1 MSKWYIGNEFR
12 GASVCHFGI
21 LGQKWGVRRYQN
33 SDGSLTPEGKERYS
47 KQLLNNVKTA
57 NLNKWGRS
65 KNTNTLYV
73 TGMSGSGKSTVSEY
87 LAKKHNAE
95 VINLDS
101 YLSQMSAESAKH
113 LQNKGFNRYLNQ
125 KVPKWRSVLKTDGKL
140 DYQKVDAIA
149 KASEGYSKQLYS
161 NRKKLIIEGVQLM
174 DSTFYENR
182 EFYKDK
188 PYMLVNTSAVK
199 SLIRGNERDEIKGFD
214 SFYRI
219 PYYIKNSKNVKSLK
233 KDLSLK

>member
-1 MSKWYIGNEFR
+1 MSSWYVGSYR
-12 GASVCHFGI
+12 SDRYLSHFGI
-21 LGQKWGVRRYQN
+21 LGMRWGVRRYQN

-57 NLNKWGRS
+57 NLDKWGRS
-65 KNTNTLYV
+65 KNTNTLYI

-87 LAKKHNAE
+87 LSKKHNAE
-95 VINLDS
+95 IINLDS

-125 KVPKWRSVLKTDGKL
+125 KVPKWRSVLKTNGKL

-149 KASEGYSKQLYS
+149 KASEEYSKLLYS
-161 NRKKLIIEGVQLM
+161 SRKKLIIEGVQLM
-174 DSTFYENR
+174 DTTFYENR

-188 PYMLVNTSAVK
+188 PYMLVNTSAIK
-199 SLIRGNERDEIKGFD
+199 SLIRGNERDEMKGFD

-233 KDLSLK
+233 KELSLK